1 MNWTTLSYMYD
12 IVSLGGG
19 YRRQTARFRL
29 NLGMSQYVGD
39 DGFPGLAMNVS
50 ENGLSL
56 RQASAL
62 RAPARP
68 IVTLELELP
77 GTNEIIWTSAQPRFH
92 NSVPG
97 FQVSGLHF
105 LSMARKHR
113 RLLSDYVRER
123 QERLQRLLAPRTVF
137 HSRFGALVS

>member
-1 MNWTTLSYMYD
+1 MYD
-12 IVSLGGG
+12 MLLLTGG

-29 NLGMSQYVGD
+29 NVGMNQYVGN
-39 DGFPGLAMNVS
+39 DGFPGLATNVS

-56 RQASAL
+56 RQASSL
-62 RAPARP
+62 RAPMRP

-77 GTNEIIWTSAQPRFH
+77 GTNETIWTSAQPRFR
-92 NSVPG
+92 NAGAG

-105 LSMARKHR
+105 LSMAGKHR
-113 RLLSDYVRER
+113 RLISDYVRER
-123 QERLQRLLAPRTVF
+123 QDRLQRLLAPRTVF